1 MTLKNFLRGLGRRW
15 YVVLIG
21 LVLTGV
27 AAGVVYSEVQ
37 PTYQRNATLLLMPAA
52 SSVPEG
58 ENPYLFLG
66 GLGQASDVLVNTMAS
81 QTVRESL
88 LDGHP
93 AADATVQRIAT
104 SSGPLLSVTAT
115 GSTNSE
121 VALVLDRALSGV
133 QTNLSSLQTRAD
145 VPEVERITA
154 MPLTTDETSTVI
166 QKSRLEAVA
175 ATAAAGFALTLL
187 LAGLVDGLLLS
198 RDRRRRLDPPVADS
212 AGTPDDVELEDGR
225 ATEDFDDDLGAPQ
238 GPRHPD
244 LSRSGDR
251 RVLAGVPDG
260 FDDSTIPVKH
270 GADARA
276 PEHAE

>member
-27 AAGVVYSEVQ
+27 AAGLVYSEVQ
-37 PTYQRNATLLLMPAA
+37 PTYQRNASLLLMPAA

-58 ENPYLFLG
+58 ENPYLYLG
-66 GLGQASDVLVNTMAS
+66 GLGPASDVLVNTMAS

-93 AADATVQRIAT
+93 SADVAVRRLAT

-115 GSTNSE
+115 GSTDSE
-121 VALVLDRALSGV
+121 VAEVFDRALTGV
-133 QTNLSSLQTRAD
+133 QSNLGSLQTQAD
-145 VPEVERITA
+145 VPAVQRITLI
-154 MPLTTDETSTVI
+154 PLSTDEASTVI

-187 LAGLVDGLLLS
+187 VAGFVDGLLLS
-198 RDRRRRLDPPVADS
+198 RARRRRLNARDDSSADASDDVATDDVLAGDPDDGR
-212 AGTPDDVELEDGR
+212 GTPAGPKYPDV
-225 ATEDFDDDLGAPQ
+225 
-238 GPRHPD
+238 
-244 LSRSGDR
+244 SRSGDLH
-251 RVLAGVPDG
+251 VLAGELDG
-260 FDDSTIPVKH
+260 FDHSVISGERGGRV
-270 GADARA
+270 RA
-276 PEHAE
+276 PEHVE

>member
-37 PTYQRNATLLLMPAA
+37 PTYQRTATLLLMPAA

-212 AGTPDDVELEDGR
+212 AGTPDDVELEDGP
-225 ATEDFDDDLGAPQ
+225 ATEDSDDDLGAPQ
-238 GPRHPD
+238 GPRDPD

-260 FDDSTIPVKH
+260 FDDSTIPVKA
-270 GADARA
+270 GADSRA

>member
-225 ATEDFDDDLGAPQ
+225 ATEDSDDDLGAPQ
-238 GPRHPD
+238 GPRDPD

-260 FDDSTIPVKH
+260 FDDSTIPVKR